1 MSFWPLFG
9 IARPCRVSPGI
20 YKFVLLATIWHR
32 QALQSF
38 CSDIQICP
46 SGHCCLS
53 GHYSAS
59 RCPAEFLQGYTNL
72 SFWPLFG
79 LARPC
84 RVSAG
89 IYKFVLLA
97 TVWHRQALQFLQVYT
112 NLSFWPLFGIDRP
125 CRVSPGIYKFVL
137 LATIWHRQALQSFSR
152 DIQICPSG
160 HYLASP
166 GPAEFLHG
174 YTNLSFWPLFGIARP
189 CRVSAAIYKFVPLAT
204 DVSQATIRHH
214 DVLQSFSR
222 DIQICPSGHYL
233 ASPGPAEFLQG
244 YTNLSFWPLF
254 GIARPCRV
262 SAAIYKFV
270 PLATVVSQAT
280 IRHHDALQSCSRVIQ
295 ICPSGHY
302 LASPGPAEFLQ
313 RYTNLSFWP
322 LLSLRPIFGITMSCR
337 VSPGVYKFVLLATI
351 WHRQAL
357 QSFVS
362 DIQICPS
369 GHCCLSGHYSASRC
383 PAEFLQGYTN
393 LSFWP
398 LFGIARPCRVSP
410 GIYKFV
416 LLATIWHR
424 QALQSFCSDIQIC
437 PSGHCCLSGHY
448 SASRCPAEFLQGYSN
463 LSFWPLF
470 GIARPCRVSP
480 GIYKFVLLAT
490 IWHRQALQSFCR
502 DIQICPSG
510 QCLASPG
517 PAVSPGIYKFVLL
530 ATIWHRQALQSFPRD
545 IQICPSSHCCLSGH
559 YLGSL
564 CPAEFLQGY
573 TNLSFWPL
581 FGIARPCRVSPGIY
595 KFVLLATVWHR
606 QALQSFSRDIQIC
619 PSGHYLASPGPA
631 EFLQG
636 YTNLSFWPLF
646 GIARP
651 CSFSR
656 YIQIFPSGHYL
667 ASPGPAEFPQGYTNL
682 SL

>member
-1 MSFWPLFG
+1 
-9 IARPCRVSPGI
+9 
-20 YKFVLLATIWHR
+20 
-32 QALQSF
+32 
-38 CSDIQICP
+38 
-46 SGHCCLS
+46 
-53 GHYSAS
+53 
-59 RCPAEFLQGYTNL
+59 
-72 SFWPLFG
+72 
-79 LARPC
+79 
-84 RVSAG
+84 
-89 IYKFVLLA
+89 
-97 TVWHRQALQFLQVYT
+97 
-112 NLSFWPLFGIDRP
+112 
-125 CRVSPGIYKFVL
+125 
-137 LATIWHRQALQSFSR
+137 
-152 DIQICPSG
+152 
-160 HYLASP
+160 
-166 GPAEFLHG
+166 
-174 YTNLSFWPLFGIARP
+174 
-189 CRVSAAIYKFVPLAT
+189 
-204 DVSQATIRHH
+204 
-214 DVLQSFSR
+214 
-222 DIQICPSGHYL
+222 
-233 ASPGPAEFLQG
+233 
-244 YTNLSFWPLF
+244 
-254 GIARPCRV
+254 
-262 SAAIYKFV
+262 
-270 PLATVVSQAT
+270 
-280 IRHHDALQSCSRVIQ
+280 
-295 ICPSGHY
+295 
-302 LASPGPAEFLQ
+302 
-313 RYTNLSFWP
+313 
-322 LLSLRPIFGITMSCR
+322 MSCR

-383 PAEFLQGYTN
+383 PAELLQGYTN

-448 SASRCPAEFLQGYSN
+448 SPSRCPAEFLQGYTN

-490 IWHRQALQSFCR
+490 VWHRQALQFLQVYTNLSFWPLFGIARPCRVSPGIYKFVPLATVVSQATIRDHYVLQSFCR

-510 QCLASPG
+510 HCLASPG

-559 YLGSL
+559 YSGSL

-581 FGIARPCRVSPGIY
+581 FGIARPCSFSRDIQICPSGHYLASPGPAEFLQGYTNLFFWPLFGLARPCRVSAGIYKFVLLAIVWHRQALQFLQVYTNLSFWPLFGIARPCRVSPGIYKFVPLATVVSKATIRHHDVLQSFSRVIQICPSGHYLASPGPAVSPGIY
-595 KFVLLATVWHR
+595 KFVLLATIWHR

-646 GIARP
+646 GIATQALQSFPGIYKFVLLATIWHRQALQSFCRDIQICPSGHCCLSGHYSASLCPAEFLQGYTNLSFWPLFGIARP
-651 CSFSR
+651 SRVSPGIYKFVLLATIWHRQALQSFSR
-656 YIQIFPSGHYL
+656 DMQICPSGHYL
-667 ASPGPAEFPQGYTNL
+667 ASPGPAEFLQGYTNL
-682 SL
+682 SFWPLFGIGGSTGLVVRVSDSGSGDPGSILGRVGVLFP